1 MRIRKLLLWIFFV
14 SSLSSIAQNKS
25 SNKLPRP
32 KLVVGLVVDQM
43 RWDYLYRYYER
54 YQQNGFKRLLNEG
67 FSCENTFIDYVPTVT
82 GIGHSTIYTGSVPA
96 IHGIAGNDFI
106 INATGKTVYC
116 AGDSTVETV
125 GSKSKSGKMSPRNLL
140 ANTIGDELKLATN
153 FKSKVIGIAL
163 KDRGGILPA
172 GHSADAAYWFDSGS
186 GNWITSTYYMNDL
199 PAWLKKFN
207 EKKLP
212 AKYLSEDWNTLY
224 DIKTYTQSTK
234 DDTPYE
240 GLFDGQNTPTF
251 PIKTSQ
257 MMSKGYDILRSTP
270 YGSTFTLDL
279 AKATIDNEY
288 LGQGEFTDMLAISI
302 SPPDYV
308 GHKFGVNAIETE
320 DTYLRLD
327 KDIAEFLTYLDAKVG
342 KGNYTLFLS
351 ADHGAAHNVKFS
363 NDNKLPSSNW
373 SGSKVQREM
382 NQALEDVFKV
392 KDIVLSMMNAQVH
405 FNYNVIKSNK
415 LNEEAIRKVCVAYLK
430 TQKEIA
436 FVVDLDKVGDA
447 SVPEEI
453 KRRIINGHNAHRS
466 GGIQLILDPA
476 VFSTGRTGTSH
487 SAWNPYDSHIPLVWM
502 GWGISQGRT
511 NRQTNMTDISA
522 TLAALLRIQMPNGCI
537 GYAINEVLKKDN

>member
-1 MRIRKLLLWIFFV
+1 MQIKKILLWILIV
-14 SSLSSIAQNKS
+14 STLPVVAQKKS

-54 YQQNGFKRLLNEG
+54 YQPNGFKRLLNEG

-106 INATGKTVYC
+106 INATGQTVYC

-140 ANTIGDELKLATN
+140 ATTIGDELKLATN

-163 KDRGGILPA
+163 KDRGAILPA

-199 PAWLKKFN
+199 PAWVQKFN

-212 AKYLSEDWNTLY
+212 AKYLSQDWNTLY

-240 GLFDGQNTPTF
+240 GLFEGQTTPTF

-257 MMSKGYDILRSTP
+257 MQAKDLTYFVPRLME
-270 YGSTFTLDL
+270 STFTLDM
-279 AKATIDNEY
+279 AKATIDNEN
-288 LGQGEFTDMLAISI
+288 LGQGEFTDMLAVSI
-302 SPPDYV
+302 STPDYV

-327 KDIAEFLTYLDAKVG
+327 KDIADFLNYLDAKIG
-342 KGNYTLFLS
+342 KGNYTVFLS
-351 ADHGAAHNVKFS
+351 ADHGAAHNIKFS

-382 NQALEDVFKV
+382 NKILEDVFNV

-405 FNYNVIKSNK
+405 FNYKVINSNN
-415 LNEEAIRKVCVAYLK
+415 LE
-430 TQKEIA
+430 
-436 FVVDLDKVGDA
+436 
-447 SVPEEI
+447 
-453 KRRIINGHNAHRS
+453 
-466 GGIQLILDPA
+466 
-476 VFSTGRTGTSH
+476 
-487 SAWNPYDSHIPLVWM
+487 
-502 GWGISQGRT
+502 
-511 NRQTNMTDISA
+511 
-522 TLAALLRIQMPNGCI
+522 
-537 GYAINEVLKKDN
+537 